1 LERLIKIF
9 FIASLLISYLIIGG
23 CQENSQGKTMT
34 ELPEKTTIPAENPA
48 EDLLSMDEDP
58 ITQLGSDNYYIAH
71 YAEKKILED
80 SSADISTLI
89 YEMEKN
95 EKPQIREAC
104 ARILG
109 DKGDRTALSHLMG
122 AVDEEDENVR
132 YEIISSI
139 GDFRDRASIETLIKV
154 LLNDPCAKIRAEAAY
169 ALGETGDKE
178 ALWSLI
184 EATGDKDEKVRE
196 WTAYS
201 LGKLKDK
208 TATGKLILLMEED
221 SCEKVRSNAAWA
233 LGSTGDMEATEPL
246 IKAMKNDSSPRVR
259 ANAAY
264 ALGIIG
270 EVWAVD
276 PLIIT
281 LEEDKDD
288 QVRANAAHALGQLQ
302 NYRAIES
309 LLKTL
314 EKDEDPLV
322 RQQAAYALGWIDD
335 REALEGL
342 KKALKDPA
350 PEVRA
355 WVAYSLGELGDKNTI
370 DLLQEALA
378 IEEDE
383 TAQKN
388 MNEAIKK
395 IKSLH

>member
-9 FIASLLISYLIIGG
+9 FIASLLIFYLIIVG
-23 CQENSQGKTMT
+23 CQENSQEKTIT
-34 ELPEKTTIPAENPA
+34 ELPEKTAIPAENPE
-48 EDLLSMDEDP
+48 EDPLSMEEDP
-58 ITQLGSDNYYIAH
+58 IVQLGSDNYYIAH

-80 SSADISTLI
+80 GSADISTLI
-89 YEMEKN
+89 YEMETN
-95 EKPQIREAC
+95 ENPQIRGTC

-109 DKGDRTALSHLMG
+109 DKGDRTALPNLLG

-139 GDFRDRASIETLIKV
+139 GDFRDKDSLEILIKV

-169 ALGETGDKE
+169 ALGETGNKE
-178 ALWSLI
+178 SLWSLI

-221 SCEKVRSNAAWA
+221 PCEKVRSNAAWA
-233 LGSTGDMEATEPL
+233 LGTIEDIEATEPL
-246 IKAMKNDSSPRVR
+246 IKAMKNDPFPQVR

-281 LEEDKDD
+281 LEEDKDG
-288 QVRANAAHALGQLQ
+288 QVRANAAHSLGQLQ
-302 NYRAIES
+302 NYRAIGS
-309 LLKTL
+309 LLKAL

-335 REALEGL
+335 REAVEGL
-342 KKALKDPA
+342 KKALKDPVA
-350 PEVRA
+350 EVRA
-355 WVAYSLGELGDKNTI
+355 WVAYSLGELGDKNTL

-378 IEEDE
+378 VEEDE